1 MPHILQELKQKI
13 TVDWPALA
21 PDLRLVWNT
30 MLEPY
35 LAEPALLSRV
45 KVLLVGD
52 NPGVEEAKHSIYL
65 APTGRSGKEARR
77 VLGTAG
83 FDYDRQVANLNKS
96 PIHTPKTADLQAFK
110 PQHNDLII
118 ETEQFMARCLVALLR
133 ETGAHAI
140 IIGMA
145 GCDAKQPG
153 WPHTGRS
160 GRFPASYVLP
170 HYFAELKRAIGDDT
184 ALQRRVLITKHFSHG
199 HFGNDL
205 KALGYE
211 PGDDLLATLGRL
223 PYAPYLFA
231 D

>member
-1 MPHILQELKQKI
+1 MPHILLELKQKI
-13 TVDWPALA
+13 TEEWPARA
-21 PDLRLVWNT
+21 PDLRFVWNT
-30 MLEPY
+30 GLDQY
-35 LAEPALLSRV
+35 LANPSLLSRV

-77 VLGTAG
+77 VLSAAG
-83 FDYDRQVANLNKS
+83 FDYDRQVTNLNKS
-96 PIHTPKTADLQAFK
+96 PIHTPKTADLRAFK
-110 PQHNDLII
+110 PEHADLIS
-118 ETEQFMARCLVALLR
+118 ETERFMADCVVTLLR
-133 ETGAHAI
+133 ETGAHAM

-145 GCDAKQPG
+145 GCDPKQPG

-160 GRFPASYVLP
+160 GRFPAGYVLP
-170 HYFAELKRAIGDDT
+170 HYFAELKHAIGDDRT
-184 ALQRRVLITKHFSHG
+184 LQQRILITKHFSHG

-205 KALGYE
+205 KALGYQ
-211 PGDDLLATLGRL
+211 PGDDLLAALGRL